1 MVLTIR
7 PLNSV
12 KAETAARR
20 SAGNDLPALMMAGH
34 KGCDFLIYL
43 TTKEVAELKGCSPQY
58 IKKIVLEGSLKSE
71 VSVNRNNRKKYLIPL
86 NELTDAEQ
94 LKYYKS
100 HAIAIPEDLLP
111 ERKSERPHK
120 EFDEFSAVQREE
132 IAEWIRILNAWDEY
146 CATSKL
152 QKVAATEKFVQLQK
166 VANPDLNISK
176 GILYRKKKALKADD
190 LAGLLDNRG
199 SWKKGTS
206 SIPEEVWQCFLSF
219 YLDEAQH
226 PIQACYEY
234 TEMWIKREV
243 PQLLPLP
250 AYASFYR
257 KVQTAIPKPVEIMG
271 RQGMKAFRDRCAP
284 YIRRTY
290 EGMTSNEWWI
300 ADNHTFDV
308 QTKGK
313 NGSIHRLYLT
323 AFFDARSG
331 IFTGCYVTDAP
342 SSQATLIALRK
353 GIVKYGIPEN
363 IYVDNGRE
371 FLTFDVGG
379 LGHRL
384 KKSQKDKFA
393 PPPVFER
400 LGIKMTNAIVRNA
413 KAKIIERRFRDVKD
427 RLSRLFPTYTGGNV
441 VERPERLK
449 KVIKD
454 TDNIPTDY
462 EFTQAVEDILTYYMN
477 EKPYSGAVSSDS
489 GKSRMQVYREQLKE
503 KRVALE
509 LDLNLMLM
517 RSTRSQKVGRRGV
530 HLTVEG
536 EKIDYY
542 NDDLI
547 LNHFGE
553 SVYCRYDPEDISKV
567 RIYDLD
573 DNYIMTAPTDNEA
586 VLAYG
591 ASKDAVAQALRKVK
605 SLEKLTKQELK
616 ASQITAFGKETA
628 LNLVLATAEENK
640 SKAEEINPKVISVHR
655 ADETAEQLPMAVGQ
669 SNIVTIDKAKM
680 IRNLEQRQKEE

>member
-1 MVLTIR
+1 M
-7 PLNSV
+7 
-12 KAETAARR
+12 
-20 SAGNDLPALMMAGH
+20 
-34 KGCDFLIYL
+34 IYL
-43 TTKEVAELKGCSPQY
+43 TAKEVADIRGCSERY
-58 IKKIVLEGSLKSE
+58 IKMLINSGSLQGNETTNK
-71 VSVNRNNRKKYLIPL
+71 NNRKKYLIPL

-111 ERKSERPHK
+111 VRKSERPHK
-120 EFDEFSAVQREE
+120 EFDEFSATQREE

-152 QKVAATEKFVQLQK
+152 QKVAATEKFVELQK

-234 TEMWIKREV
+234 TEMWIKREA

-290 EGMTSNEWWI
+290 EGMASNEWWI

-308 QTKGK
+308 QTKGE

-489 GKSRMQVYREQLKE
+489 DKSRMQVYREQLKE
-503 KRVALE
+503 KRVASE

-530 HLTVEG
+530 HLTVAG

>member
-1 MVLTIR
+1 M
-7 PLNSV
+7 
-12 KAETAARR
+12 
-20 SAGNDLPALMMAGH
+20 
-34 KGCDFLIYL
+34 IYL
-43 TTKEVAELKGCSPQY
+43 NVKEVAELKGCSTQY
-58 IKKIVLEGSLKSE
+58 IKRIVLDGSLKSE
-71 VSVNRNNRKKYLIPL
+71 VSFNQNNRKKYLIPL
-86 NELTDAEQ
+86 NELSHSEQ

-111 ERKSERPHK
+111 ERKTERPHK

-152 QKVAATEKFVQLQK
+152 QKVPATEKFVQLQK

-199 SWKKGTS
+199 NWKKGTS

-234 TEMWIKREV
+234 TEMWIKREA

-271 RQGMKAFRDRCAP
+271 REGMKAFRDRCAP

-290 EGMTSNEWWI
+290 EDMVSNEWWI

-308 QTKGK
+308 QTKGEK
-313 NGSIHRLYLT
+313 GNLHRLYLT

-353 GIVKYGIPEN
+353 GIMKYGIPQN

-379 LGHRL
+379 LGHRQ
-384 KKSQKDKFA
+384 KKSTKDKFA

-503 KRVALE
+503 KRVASE

-530 HLTVEG
+530 HLTVAG

-547 LNHFGE
+547 LNYFGE
-553 SVYCRYDPEDISKV
+553 SVYCRYDPEDISEV

>member
-1 MVLTIR
+1 M
-7 PLNSV
+7 
-12 KAETAARR
+12 
-20 SAGNDLPALMMAGH
+20 
-34 KGCDFLIYL
+34 IYL
-43 TTKEVAELKGCSPQY
+43 TAKEVAGIKGCSERY
-58 IKKIVLEGSLKSE
+58 VKMLINNGSLQGDE
-71 VSVNRNNRKKYLIPL
+71 TINQNNRKKYLIPL
-86 NELTDAEQ
+86 NELSHSEQ

-100 HAIAIPEDLLP
+100 HAIAIPENLLP
-111 ERKSERPHK
+111 ERKTERPHK

-152 QKVAATEKFVQLQK
+152 QKVPATEKFVQLQK

-234 TEMWIKREV
+234 TEMWIKREA

-271 RQGMKAFRDRCAP
+271 REGMKAFRDRCAP

-290 EGMTSNEWWI
+290 EDMVSNEWWI

-308 QTKGK
+308 QTKGEK
-313 NGSIHRLYLT
+313 GNLHRLYLT

-503 KRVALE
+503 KRVAAE

-530 HLTVEG
+530 HLTVAG

-628 LNLVLATAEENK
+628 LNLVLTTAEENK

>member
-1 MVLTIR
+1 MT
-7 PLNSV
+7 
-12 KAETAARR
+12 
-20 SAGNDLPALMMAGH
+20 
-34 KGCDFLIYL
+34 YL
-43 TTKEVAELKGCSPQY
+43 TVKEVAELKGCSAQY
-58 IKKIVLEGSLKSE
+58 IKRIVLDGSLKSE
-71 VSVNRNNRKKYLIPL
+71 VSVNQNNRKKYLIPL
-86 NELTDAEQ
+86 NELPHSEQ

-100 HAIAIPEDLLP
+100 HAIPIPEDLLP
-111 ERKSERPHK
+111 ERKTERPHK
-120 EFDEFSAVQREE
+120 EFDEFSAEQREE
-132 IAEWIRILNAWDEY
+132 IASWIRIIKSWDEY

-152 QKVAATEKFVQLQK
+152 SKVNATEKFVQLQQ
-166 VANPDLNISK
+166 VANPEINISK
-176 GILYRKKKALKADD
+176 SILYRKKKALKEDD
-190 LAGLLDNRG
+190 LAGLIDNRG

-206 SIPEEVWQCFLSF
+206 TIPDVAWDCFMSF

-226 PIQACYEY
+226 PIKACYEY
-234 TEMWIKREV
+234 TNMWIKQAA

-250 AYASFYR
+250 AYSAFYR
-257 KVQTAIPKPVEIMG
+257 KVQNDIPKPLEIMG
-271 RQGMKAFRDRCAP
+271 REGMKAFRDRCAP
-284 YIRRTY
+284 YIKRTY
-290 EGMTSNEWWI
+290 EGMASNEWWI

-308 QTKGK
+308 QTKGE

-462 EFTQAVEDILTYYMN
+462 EFTQAVEDILNYYMN

-489 GKSRMQVYREQLKE
+489 GKTRMQVYRENLKE
-503 KRVALE
+503 KRVASE

-530 HLTVEG
+530 HLTIAG

-542 NDDLI
+542 NDELI
-547 LNHFGE
+547 LNYFGKE
-553 SVYCRYDPEDISKV
+553 MYCRYDPEDISTV
-567 RIYDLD
+567 RVYDLN
-573 DNYIMTAPTDNEA
+573 DNYIMTVPVDNEA
-586 VLAYG
+586 VLTYG
-591 ASKDAVAQALRKVK
+591 SSKDAVGQALRKVR

-616 ASQITAFGKETA
+616 ASQITALGKKTA
-628 LNLVLATAEENK
+628 LEIVLAAAEENK
-640 SKAEEINPKVISVHR
+640 AKAEEINPKVISVHR
-655 ADETAEQLPMAVGQ
+655 ADEEPAEMQKAVGQ
-669 SNIVTIDKAKM
+669 TNIVKIDKERIERM
-680 IRNLEQRQKEE
+680 IRNLEERQKEE

>member
-1 MVLTIR
+1 M
-7 PLNSV
+7 
-12 KAETAARR
+12 
-20 SAGNDLPALMMAGH
+20 
-34 KGCDFLIYL
+34 IYL
-43 TTKEVAELKGCSPQY
+43 TAKEVAGIKGCSERY
-58 IKKIVLEGSLKSE
+58 VKMLINNGSLQGDE
-71 VSVNRNNRKKYLIPL
+71 TINQNNRKKYLIPL
-86 NELTDAEQ
+86 NELSHSEQ

-111 ERKSERPHK
+111 ERKTERPHK

-152 QKVAATEKFVQLQK
+152 QKVPATEKFVQLQK

-234 TEMWIKREV
+234 TEMWIKREA

-284 YIRRTY
+284 YVRRTY
-290 EGMTSNEWWI
+290 EGMASNEWWI

-308 QTKGK
+308 QTKGES
-313 NGSIHRLYLT
+313 GSIHRLYLT

-503 KRVALE
+503 KRVAAE

-530 HLTVEG
+530 HLTVAG

-553 SVYCRYDPEDISKV
+553 SVYCRYDPEDISEV

-605 SLEKLTKQELK
+605 NLEKLTKQELK

-640 SKAEEINPKVISVHR
+640 AKAEEINPKVISVHR

>member
-1 MVLTIR
+1 M
-7 PLNSV
+7 
-12 KAETAARR
+12 
-20 SAGNDLPALMMAGH
+20 
-34 KGCDFLIYL
+34 IYL
-43 TTKEVAELKGCSPQY
+43 NVKEVAELKGCSTQY
-58 IKKIVLEGSLKSE
+58 IKRIVLDGSLKSE
-71 VSVNRNNRKKYLIPL
+71 VSFNQNNRKKYLIPL
-86 NELTDAEQ
+86 NELSHSEQ

-111 ERKSERPHK
+111 ERKTERPHK

-152 QKVAATEKFVQLQK
+152 QKVPATEKFVQLQK

-199 SWKKGTS
+199 NWKKGTS

-234 TEMWIKREV
+234 TEMWIKREA

-271 RQGMKAFRDRCAP
+271 REGMKAFRDRCAP

-290 EGMTSNEWWI
+290 EDMVSNEWWI

-308 QTKGK
+308 QTKGEK
-313 NGSIHRLYLT
+313 GNLHRLYLT

-353 GIVKYGIPEN
+353 GIMKYGIPQN

-379 LGHRL
+379 LGHRQ
-384 KKSQKDKFA
+384 KKSTKDKFA

-441 VERPERLK
+441 VERPEGLK
-449 KVIKD
+449 KVIKSA
-454 TDNIPTDY
+454 DNIPTDY

-503 KRVALE
+503 KRVAAE

-530 HLTVEG
+530 HLTVAG

-553 SVYCRYDPEDISKV
+553 SVYCRYDPEDISEV

>member
-1 MVLTIR
+1 M
-7 PLNSV
+7 
-12 KAETAARR
+12 
-20 SAGNDLPALMMAGH
+20 
-34 KGCDFLIYL
+34 IYL
-43 TTKEVAELKGCSPQY
+43 NVKEVAELKGCSAQY
-58 IKKIVLEGSLKSE
+58 IKRIVLDGSLKSE
-71 VSVNRNNRKKYLIPL
+71 VSFNQNNRKKYLIPL
-86 NELTDAEQ
+86 NELSHSEQ

-100 HAIAIPEDLLP
+100 HAIPIPEDLLS

-152 QKVAATEKFVQLQK
+152 QKVPATEKFVQLQK

-234 TEMWIKREV
+234 TEMWIKREA

-290 EGMTSNEWWI
+290 EDMVSNEWWI

-308 QTKGK
+308 QTKGEK
-313 NGSIHRLYLT
+313 GNLHRLYLT

-353 GIVKYGIPEN
+353 GIMKYGIPQN

-379 LGHRL
+379 LGHRQ
-384 KKSQKDKFA
+384 KKSTKDKFA

-503 KRVALE
+503 KRVASE

-530 HLTVEG
+530 HLTVAG

-547 LNHFGE
+547 LNYFGE
-553 SVYCRYDPEDISKV
+553 SVYCRYDPEDISEV

-669 SNIVTIDKAKM
+669 SNIVTIVTIDKAKM

>member
-1 MVLTIR
+1 M
-7 PLNSV
+7 
-12 KAETAARR
+12 
-20 SAGNDLPALMMAGH
+20 
-34 KGCDFLIYL
+34 IYL
-43 TTKEVAELKGCSPQY
+43 NVKEVAELKGCSAQY
-58 IKKIVLEGSLKSE
+58 IKRIVLDGSLKSE
-71 VSVNRNNRKKYLIPL
+71 VSFNQNNRKKYLIPL
-86 NELTDAEQ
+86 NELSHSEQ

-111 ERKSERPHK
+111 ERKTERPHK

-146 CATSKL
+146 CAKSKL
-152 QKVAATEKFVQLQK
+152 QKVPATEKFVQLQK
-166 VANPDLNISK
+166 VANPELNISK
-176 GILYRKKKALKADD
+176 GILYRKKAALKADD
-190 LAGLLDNRG
+190 LAGLIDNRG
-199 SWKKGTS
+199 SWKRGTS
-206 SIPEEVWQCFLSF
+206 SIPDVAWECFLSF
-219 YLDEAQH
+219 YLDEAQY
-226 PIQACYEY
+226 PITACYEY
-234 TEMWIKREV
+234 TEMWLKAEA
-243 PQLLPLP
+243 PQYLPLP
-250 AYASFYR
+250 DYSSFYR
-257 KVQTAIPKPVEIMG
+257 KIQTSIPKPLEVMG
-271 RQGMKAFRDRCAP
+271 REGMKAFRDRCAP

-290 EGMTSNEWWI
+290 EDMVSNEWWI

-308 QTKGK
+308 QTKGEK
-313 NGSIHRLYLT
+313 GNLHRLYLT

-342 SSQATLIALRK
+342 SSQATLIALCK
-353 GIVKYGIPEN
+353 GIMKYGIPQN

-379 LGHRL
+379 LGHRQ
-384 KKSQKDKFA
+384 KKSTKDKFA

-449 KVIKD
+449 QVIKNAN
-454 TDNIPTDY
+454 NIPTDY

-477 EKPYSGAVSSDS
+477 EKPYSGAVSSDN
-489 GKSRMQVYREQLKE
+489 GKTRMQVYRENLHE
-503 KRVALE
+503 KRIASE
-509 LDLNLMLM
+509 FDLNLMLM

-530 HLTVEG
+530 HLTIAG
-536 EKIDYY
+536 EKVDYY
-542 NDDLI
+542 NDELI
-547 LNHFGE
+547 LNHLDE
-553 SVYCRYDPEDISKV
+553 SVYCRYDPEDISTV
-567 RIYDLD
+567 RIYDLN
-573 DNYIMTAPTDNEA
+573 DNYIMTAPTANDT

-591 ASKDAVAQALRKVK
+591 SSKETVGQALRKVK
-605 SLEKLTKQELK
+605 NLEKLTKQELK
-616 ASQITAFGKETA
+616 ATAITSLGKKTA
-628 LNLVLATAEENK
+628 LELVLAAAEENK
-640 SKAEEINPKVISVHR
+640 AKAEEINPKVISVHR

>member
-1 MVLTIR
+1 M
-7 PLNSV
+7 
-12 KAETAARR
+12 
-20 SAGNDLPALMMAGH
+20 
-34 KGCDFLIYL
+34 IYL
-43 TTKEVAELKGCSPQY
+43 TAREVADIRGCSERY
-58 IKKIVLEGSLKSE
+58 IKMLINSGSLQGNETTNK
-71 VSVNRNNRKKYLIPL
+71 NNRKKYLIPL

-111 ERKSERPHK
+111 VRKSERPHK
-120 EFDEFSAVQREE
+120 EFDEFSATQREE

-152 QKVAATEKFVQLQK
+152 QKVAATEKFVELQK

-234 TEMWIKREV
+234 TEMWIKREA

-290 EGMTSNEWWI
+290 EGMASNEWWI

-308 QTKGK
+308 QTKGE

-489 GKSRMQVYREQLKE
+489 DKSRMQVYREQLKE
-503 KRVALE
+503 KRVASE

-530 HLTVEG
+530 HLTVAG

>member
-1 MVLTIR
+1 
-7 PLNSV
+7 
-12 KAETAARR
+12 
-20 SAGNDLPALMMAGH
+20 
-34 KGCDFLIYL
+34 
-43 TTKEVAELKGCSPQY
+43 
-58 IKKIVLEGSLKSE
+58 
-71 VSVNRNNRKKYLIPL
+71 
-86 NELTDAEQ
+86 
-94 LKYYKS
+94 
-100 HAIAIPEDLLP
+100 
-111 ERKSERPHK
+111 
-120 EFDEFSAVQREE
+120 
-132 IAEWIRILNAWDEY
+132 
-146 CATSKL
+146 
-152 QKVAATEKFVQLQK
+152 
-166 VANPDLNISK
+166 
-176 GILYRKKKALKADD
+176 
-190 LAGLLDNRG
+190 
-199 SWKKGTS
+199 
-206 SIPEEVWQCFLSF
+206 
-219 YLDEAQH
+219 
-226 PIQACYEY
+226 
-234 TEMWIKREV
+234 
-243 PQLLPLP
+243 
-250 AYASFYR
+250 
-257 KVQTAIPKPVEIMG
+257 MG
-271 RQGMKAFRDRCAP
+271 REGMKAFRDRCAP

-290 EGMTSNEWWI
+290 EDMVSNEWWI

-308 QTKGK
+308 QTKGEK
-313 NGSIHRLYLT
+313 GNLHRLYLT

-353 GIVKYGIPEN
+353 GIMKYGIPQN

-379 LGHRL
+379 LGHRQ
-384 KKSQKDKFA
+384 KKSTKDKFA

-449 KVIKD
+449 KVIKV

-503 KRVALE
+503 KRVAAE

-530 HLTVEG
+530 HLSVAG

-640 SKAEEINPKVISVHR
+640 ANAEEINPKVISVHR
-655 ADETAEQLPMAVGQ
+655 ADETVEQLPMAVGQ
-669 SNIVTIDKAKM
+669 SSIVTIDKAKM
-680 IRNLEQRQKEE
+680 IRNLEQRQKEEE